1 MKSPIQ
7 CDLDAFHSGFQTC
20 AKEVLQYL
28 SRFESWTPREQ
39 RCAQLVNHLHAV
51 STQFLPSPQL
61 LTPQVPASKGSS
73 SSSCAQD
80 RTGQKLEAQTNC
92 VPVIQRTH
100 PPAELSGENDTDTDS
115 GYGGESEGR
124 PDREKGQAARLPS
137 LTIKQEPAGDE
148 APAPKR
154 LKLDCT
160 SSSSSSNSHSAPL
173 PSAAALS
180 PDPAA
185 AALLRPDAAL
195 LSSLL
200 AFGGGGAGAP
210 FGQQAAA
217 PLCLPFYFLSPSAAA
232 AYMQP
237 LLDKSN
243 LEKYLYPA
251 AAPIP
256 LLYPGIPAQAAAA
269 FPCLSSV
276 LASAEKANAAA
287 AASALLPLDVVS
299 PSPHLPH
306 PFAAA
311 CETGTSVGDSD
322 LRSPEDLLQS
332 GKESP

>member
-61 LTPQVPASKGSS
+61 LTPQVPVSKGS

-100 PPAELSGENDTDTDS
+100 PPVELGGENDTDTDS

-124 PDREKGQAARLPS
+124 PDREKGQAAGLPGV
-137 LTIKQEPAGDE
+137 TIKQEPAGDQ

-154 LKLDCT
+154 LKLDC
-160 SSSSSSNSHSAPL
+160 SSATL
-173 PSAAALS
+173 PAAAAAAAGLS
-180 PDPAA
+180 PDHQAA

-195 LSSLL
+195 LSSLM
-200 AFGGGGAGAP
+200 AFGGGGAA
-210 FGQQAAA
+210 FGQQAAAAA
-217 PLCLPFYFLSPSAAA
+217 PLCLPFYFISPSAAA

-256 LLYPGIPAQAAAA
+256 LLYSGIPAQAAAAAAA

-276 LASAEKANAAA
+276 LAPADKANAAA
-287 AASALLPLDVVS
+287 AAAALLPLDLVS
-299 PSPHLPH
+299 AGQHLPH
-306 PFAAA
+306 LFAAA
-311 CETGTSVGDSD
+311 CETGPSLDSD
-322 LRSPEDLLQS
+322 LPSPEDLLQP